1 MTQRRFGLLLP
12 HFGAHASLENLL
24 QGARLAER
32 LGFDSVW
39 VRDHVVFH
47 PHGMEDRDRTNL
59 EPFVVL
65 SAVGAVT
72 RRLILATGALIP
84 YRHPIHT
91 ANSLAALSFLF
102 GPRVILGFGLG
113 SGDHEFE
120 AVGLGGVER
129 DALVEEQVRIMRA
142 LWTGRPVTHEGGH
155 YRFRDVDVHPSP
167 RAPIPIW
174 YCGNSAAAARRAA
187 EYCDGFI
194 PGRITIKTFVQRLRR
209 MRRIAGEL
217 GRPMPVAGAIPITSP
232 ARTREEAVA
241 KSNLD
246 GMLAE
251 ANRHGRWIPPPS
263 GRFEKLADLEGALI
277 AGPPQEIALEAEKFF
292 AAGASHLVFDLR
304 FRFDEWLA
312 SAQLLGEEVLP
323 LLRPRATAAS

>member
-1 MTQRRFGLLLP
+1 
-12 HFGAHASLENLL
+12 
-24 QGARLAER
+24 
-32 LGFDSVW
+32 

-47 PHGMEDRDRTNL
+47 PHAMEDRDRTNL
-59 EPFVVL
+59 ESFVVL
-65 SAVGAVT
+65 AAVGAVT
-72 RRLILATGALIP
+72 RHLILATAALIP
-84 YRHPIHT
+84 HRHPIHT

-102 GPRVILGFGLG
+102 GPRILLGFGLG

-120 AVGLGGVER
+120 AVGLGGVRR
-129 DALVEEQVRIMRA
+129 DALVEEQVRILRA
-142 LWTGRPVTHEGGH
+142 LWTGRPVTHDGGH

-187 EYCDGFI
+187 EYCDGFM
-194 PGRITIKTFVQRLRR
+194 PGRITIQTFVRRMRR
-209 MRRIAGEL
+209 MRRIAGQL
-217 GRPMPVAGAIPITSP
+217 GRPTPEAGAIPITSP

-251 ANRHGRWIPPPS
+251 ANRHRQWIAPPS
-263 GRFEKLADLEGALI
+263 GRFETLEDLEGAVI
-277 AGPPQEIALEAEKFF
+277 AGTPEDIAAMAQRFQ

-304 FRFDEWLA
+304 QRFDEWLECV
-312 SAQLLGEEVLP
+312 QLLGEEVLP
-323 LLRPRATAAS
+323 RLRRVAVT